1 MTPAFTVRTSSHFE
15 RLATAQLKKHSEF
28 AALLGRAIGILQ
40 IDPYNQSRNH
50 AIKKLG
56 GPQTDGQWRLRV
68 GRWRF
73 RYDIAGQTVEL
84 KYCGLRREDTY
95 R

>member
-1 MTPAFTVRTSSHFE
+1 MTPAFTVRTSPHFE

-28 AALLGRAIGILQ
+28 AALLRRAIEILQ
-40 IDPYNQSRNH
+40 IDPYNQGRIH
-50 AIKKLG
+50 AIRKLA
-56 GPQTDGQWRLRV
+56 GPQTDGQWRLRL

>member
-1 MTPAFTVRTSSHFE
+1 MTSAFTVLTSPHFE
-15 RLATAQLKKHSEF
+15 RLAKGQLKKQSEF
-28 AALLGRAIGILQ
+28 VTILGEAIDILQ
-40 IDPYNQSRNH
+40 NDPYNQSRSH
-50 AIKKLG
+50 AIRKLA
-56 GPQTDGQWRLRV
+56 GPQTEGQWRLRV

-73 RYDIAGQTVEL
+73 RYDILGQNVEL

>member
-1 MTPAFTVRTSSHFE
+1 MTPVFTVLISPHCE
-15 RLATAQLKKHSEF
+15 RLAKAQLKKQPEF
-28 AALLGRAIGILQ
+28 VRILAEAIDILQ
-40 IDPYNQSRNH
+40 TDPYNHSRSL
-50 AIKKLG
+50 AIRKLTG
-56 GPQTDGQWRLRV
+56 HQTEGQWRLRV

-73 RYDIAGQTVEL
+73 RYDILGQNVEL

>member
-1 MTPAFTVRTSSHFE
+1 MTPAFTVLISPHCE
-15 RLATAQLKKHSEF
+15 RLAKAQSKRQPDFVRVLNE
-28 AALLGRAIGILQ
+28 AIDILQ
-40 IDPYNQSRNH
+40 TDPYNHSRSYP
-50 AIKKLG
+50 IRKLTG
-56 GPQTDGQWRLRV
+56 QQTEGQWRLRV

-73 RYDIAGQTVEL
+73 RFDISGQTVEL